1 MQQRLAPAYGRF
13 GISSGFQQKLL
24 ANFLLCH
31 RFSLHELLQFLQVF
45 VCIKGYALTFTAIST
60 GTSGLLVIPFQTL
73 WNIVVNHKPYIRL
86 VDSHTE
92 SDSCYNNVHFFHQEI
107 ILILGPGQR
116 IHSSMIRTRIDT
128 VCLQDFSKFL
138 HFFPA
143 KAIDNARFLRIV
155 FDKLDNIPV
164 NISGLRTYLIIKVR
178 TVERRFEDLSI
189 HHSQIFLDIML
200 HLRCRRCGK
209 RNQRSFTY
217 FIDNRANPPVFR
229 SKVMAP
235 FRNTVSFIHCIE
247 RNLYRTQKLYVF
259 FFRQRLRRYI

>member
-31 RFSLHELLQFLQVF
+31 RFSLHELFQFLQVF

-107 ILILGPGQR
+107 ILILSPRQR
-116 IHSSMIRTRIDT
+116 IHPGMIRTRIDT
-128 VCLQDFSKFL
+128 VCLKDFSKFL
-138 HFFPA
+138 YFFPA
-143 KAIDNARFLRIV
+143 KAIDNARFFRIV

-164 NISGLRTYLIIKVR
+164 NISGLRAYLIIKVR
-178 TVERRFEDLSI
+178 TVERRFENLSI
-189 HHSQIFLDIML
+189 YHSQIFLDIML
-200 HLRCRRCGK
+200 HLWCRCCGQ
-209 RNQRSFTY
+209 RNQRSLSY
-217 FIDNRANPPVFR
+217 FVDNRANPPVFR
-229 SKVMAP
+229 SEVMSP
-235 FRNTVSFIHCIE
+235 FRNTVSFVHCIE
-247 RNLYRTQKLYVF
+247 RNFHRTQKFYIF
-259 FFRQRLRRYI
+259 FFRQRFRRHI